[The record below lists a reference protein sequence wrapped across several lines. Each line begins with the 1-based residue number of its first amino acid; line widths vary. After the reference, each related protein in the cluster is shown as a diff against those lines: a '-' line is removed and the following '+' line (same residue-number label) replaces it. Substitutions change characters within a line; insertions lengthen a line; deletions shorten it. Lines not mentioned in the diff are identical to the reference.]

1 MAMALKKKSED
12 IASGE
17 PFMAFAADSESASV
31 LEKVATA
38 TNYSVDRI
46 FSGGIPQAIT
56 VLKDID
62 TPKILVIDL
71 DGSDNPEEALGDLA
85 DVCDP
90 GTKVITFG
98 SVNDVGFYRHLID
111 LGVVDYIVK
120 PLAADTLIATLEK
133 LTKPVGPVPVE
144 NDRAKLHVVVGTRG
158 GVGAS
163 TVAMNLAWYF
173 AEEQG
178 EKCVLMDLDPFFGT
192 SALQLDLEPG
202 HGMRDALET
211 PDRMDELF
219 LARSLT
225 QVSEKLSL
233 LCSEEGL
240 SRPMSLDEVGIFKA
254 LDLLGDAV
262 EEVVVDLPRS
272 LVPASQSLL
281 SGADVITLV
290 SDLTLAGL
298 RDALRIKAALKEWGA
313 TGEVKVILNRVGFS
327 KTGELPL
334 QTFEKNLEHPVAGQ
348 IPYDP
353 DQFCRCLE
361 EGKTILSAGNGK
373 MKKAV
378 ELAAKHI
385 CGSEEDTKKGIF
397 SKFLKKKGK

>member
-1 MAMALKKKSED
+1 MAMAARKKSED
-12 IASGE
+12 KAGGE
-17 PFMAFAADSESASV
+17 PFMAFAADSASASV
-31 LEKVATA
+31 LEEVAVATD
-38 TNYSVDRI
+38 YSVDRI
-46 FSGGIPQAIT
+46 FSGGIPQAIN

-62 TPKILVIDL
+62 TPRILVIDL
-71 DGSDNPEEALGDLA
+71 DGSDDPEQALNNLA

-120 PLAADTLIATLEK
+120 PLQAQALVDTLEK

-144 NDRAKLHVVVGTRG
+144 EEKAKLHVVVGARG

-163 TVAMNLAWYF
+163 TVAMNLAWHF
-173 AEEQG
+173 AQELG

-240 SRPMSLDEVGIFKA
+240 SKPMELDEVGVFKA
-254 LDLLGDAV
+254 LDLLGEAV
-262 EEVVVDLPRS
+262 ENIVVDLPRS
-272 LVPASQSLL
+272 LFPNSQALL
-281 SGADVITLV
+281 GEADVVTIV

-298 RDALRIKAALKEWGA
+298 RDVLRMKAAFKEWKIDA
-313 TGEVKVILNRVGFS
+313 EVKVVANRVGFS
-327 KTGELPL
+327 KSGELPL
-334 QTFEKNLEHPVAGQ
+334 QTYEKNLGDSVLAQ
-348 IPYDP
+348 IPYDA

-361 EGKTILSAGNGK
+361 EGKTVLSEGNGK
-373 MKKAV
+373 LKKAM
-378 ELAAKHI
+378 
-385 CGSEEDTKKGIF
+385 EEAVLKISGHEEAPKGGF
-397 SKFLKKKGK
+397 LSKLLKKKGD